1 MDKSKTIYVTEGPID
16 SLFLPNSIAVGG
28 SDFKKIQHLKE
39 NAIIIYDN
47 EPRNTVI
54 LKKIEEVI
62 EDGYRVCLWTDKRVD
77 GLKDINDM
85 IMKGLKKEELV
96 EIIDSCPYEGLSA
109 KLKLQEYKKI

>member
-28 SDFKKIQHLKE
+28 SDFKKISNLKE

-47 EPRNTVI
+47 EPRNAVI

-62 EDGYRVCLWTDKRVD
+62 EDGFNVCLWTDKRVD
-77 GLKDINDM
+77 GLKDINEM
-85 IMKGLKKEELV
+85 IMNGMTKDEIV
-96 EIIDSCPYEGLSA
+96 EIINSCTYTGLSA
-109 KLKLQEYKKI
+109 KLKLQEYKRI

>member
-1 MDKSKTIYVTEGPID
+1 MWTSQRLSMSQKEID

-62 EDGYRVCLWTDKRVD
+62 E
-77 GLKDINDM
+77 
-85 IMKGLKKEELV
+85 
-96 EIIDSCPYEGLSA
+96 
-109 KLKLQEYKKI
+109 